1 MSEASVYQQ
10 LRSHLAYLRLGAAA
24 EALPGELEHAKAAKL
39 GHSAFLERL
48 LSIEVDATEVRRRQ
62 SLERFASLPSP
73 WRLGDF
79 DFDAQPSVDR
89 SLVNELGTLR
99 FLEDATNVLFIGPPG
114 VGKTMLAVA
123 LARASID
130 AGYRTYYT
138 TAADLVARC
147 HRAALEGRWATTMRF
162 FAGPRLLVIDEVG
175 YLPLA
180 SEAAA
185 ALFQVITTR
194 YLKSSTILTTNL
206 GIASW
211 GKIFDDPMTAAAM
224 LDRLLHRSVV
234 FNIDGDSYRMRAHRA
249 RSEALRKGVAR
260 AADS

>member
-1 MSEASVYQQ
+1 MSEDSVYQQ
-10 LRSHLAYLRLGAAA
+10 LRGHLAYLRLTAAA
-24 EALPGELEHAKAAKL
+24 EALPSELDFAREHKL

-48 LSIEVDATEVRRRQ
+48 LDVEVTATESRRRD
-62 SLERFASLPSP
+62 SLERFARLPAP
-73 WRLGDF
+73 WRVSDF
-79 DFDAQPSVDR
+79 DFDAQPSVDKAM
-89 SLVNELGTLR
+89 VNELATLR

-123 LARASID
+123 LARASIE

-147 HRAALEGRWATTMRF
+147 HRAAIEGRWATTMRF
-162 FAGPRLLVIDEVG
+162 FAGPRLLIIDEVG

-185 ALFQVITTR
+185 SLFQVITQR
-194 YLKSSTILTTNL
+194 YLKGSICLTTNL
-206 GIASW
+206 GVGSW

-249 RSEALRKGVAR
+249 RSERLRPRSKPDTAK
-260 AADS
+260 